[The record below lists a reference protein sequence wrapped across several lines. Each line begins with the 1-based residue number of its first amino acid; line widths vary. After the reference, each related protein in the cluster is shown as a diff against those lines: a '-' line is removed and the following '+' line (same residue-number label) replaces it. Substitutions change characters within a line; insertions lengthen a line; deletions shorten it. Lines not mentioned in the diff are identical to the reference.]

1 MNKVLKHR
9 SDVGIAVRRSRFKL
23 LGLGKMNYWNQTH
36 SKVGQVLVFESI
48 KGARL
53 DLSHCVLRFMGNRLR
68 MRGEERGSVEDA
80 RALVRHG

>member
-53 DLSHCVLRFMGNRLR
+53 DLSHCVLRFMGNSIKD
-68 MRGEERGSVEDA
+68 ERG
-80 RALVRHG
+80 RKGIR